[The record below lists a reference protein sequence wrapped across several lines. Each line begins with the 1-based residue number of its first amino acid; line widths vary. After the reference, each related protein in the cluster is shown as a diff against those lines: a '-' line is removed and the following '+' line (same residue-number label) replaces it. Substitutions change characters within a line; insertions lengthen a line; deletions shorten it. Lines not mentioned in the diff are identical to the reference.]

1 MFEDIIKELIRGLIS
16 YLKVKKFNLAKGV
29 EEEALQ
35 NFKLLKKQYPDI
47 LQKEIF
53 VCFSVQPTLG
63 SDPTI
68 SYLMVD
74 HLKYLGFQL
83 GEEDQ
88 NEVEEYQ
95 GMLKN
100 PSSIG
105 KYPRMQNPKPKPLK
119 EIGNISVGDT
129 YEQPRPTSIRKPTII
144 NYKCFTIETDEFGNG
159 KVLTP
164 GVLEKRRR
172 RRRARFL
179 VFGDM

>member
-16 YLKVKKFNLAKGV
+16 YLKVKKFSLAKGV

-53 VCFSVQPTLG
+53 VCFSVQQTLG

-119 EIGNISVGDT
+119 EIGNISVGGT
-129 YEQPRPTSIRKPTII
+129 YEPTIT
-144 NYKCFTIETDEFGNG
+144 NYKCFTIKTDEFG

-172 RRRARFL
+172 RRRARQYMWL
-179 VFGDM
+179 